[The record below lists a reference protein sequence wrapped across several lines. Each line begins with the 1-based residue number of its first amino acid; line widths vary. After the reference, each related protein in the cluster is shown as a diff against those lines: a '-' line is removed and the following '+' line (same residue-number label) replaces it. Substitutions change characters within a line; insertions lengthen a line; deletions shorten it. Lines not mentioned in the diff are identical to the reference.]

1 MTKLNAAAKR
11 YHTEGNSMQPVS
23 KLYLHVKNASTAA
36 EVLCKQLLLVR
47 MIPVR
52 NNSYMSRWF
61 PKQGVSEPTVDGLL
75 PLYSL

>member
-1 MTKLNAAAKR
+1 MK
-11 YHTEGNSMQPVS
+11 PVS

-36 EVLCKQLLLVR
+36 EVLCLHSMFLVR

-52 NNSYMSRWF
+52 NNSYMSRRF
-61 PKQGVSEPTVDGLL
+61 PKQGVSELTVAGLL